1 MIQYPSVTRNIQVK
15 SASVSSIIAS
25 LATGN
30 YNNIIKKIAENQ
42 ELLPFLKKWVQDKI
56 SDEVAS
62 IVSVK
67 RPSTLSLTSCDD
79 LLKLK
84 NEDIINELKEKAPL
98 LHLVLQSATT
108 SPRRRKKIFDGL
120 AKDRSQCCL
129 AMSFSVLMRA
139 RSPTHG
145 ALAYRISMILH
156 HSGAKKR
163 VIICFCQNWQYFL
176 DKTMKNRNLS
186 SLRNLRVSSE
196 FSRTFKIC

>member
-67 RPSTLSLTSCDD
+67 RPSILSLTSCDD

-120 AKDRSQCCL
+120 VKDRSQCCL
-129 AMSFSVLMRA
+129 VMSFSVLMRA

-163 VIICFCQNWQYFL
+163 VIICFYQN
-176 DKTMKNRNLS
+176 
-186 SLRNLRVSSE
+186 
-196 FSRTFKIC
+196 

>member
-15 SASVSSIIAS
+15 SDSVSSIIAS

-84 NEDIINELKEKAPL
+84 NEDIVNELTEKAPV
-98 LHLVLQSATT
+98 LHLVLQSATI
-108 SPRRRKKIFDGL
+108 SPRRRKKIF
-120 AKDRSQCCL
+120 
-129 AMSFSVLMRA
+129 MR
-139 RSPTHG
+139 
-145 ALAYRISMILH
+145 L
-156 HSGAKKR
+156 
-163 VIICFCQNWQYFL
+163 Q
-176 DKTMKNRNLS
+176 KTGVN
-186 SLRNLRVSSE
+186 VV
-196 FSRTFKIC
+196 